1 MTTVYVNGDPYIVRN
16 GNRRSFEAIL
26 SACDMPQAL
35 YSFNRWRDNRRTVNI
50 SAAVGLLVAWP
61 ALGWTIGDAAGAPRH
76 KNRFEESMVNWN

>member
-1 MTTVYVNGDPYIVRN
+1 MTTVYVNGDRYVVRN
-16 GNRRSFEAIL
+16 GNRRSFEMIL
-26 SACDMPQAL
+26 SECDMPQAL

-76 KNRFEESMVNWN
+76 KNRFIESMVNWN